1 MSGQGFWLWVAIC
14 VAAWFVSV
22 WLIAAWLDHDD
33 DLAEYRHPPFDNKD
47 GDR

>member
-1 MSGQGFWLWVAIC
+1 VSGQGFWLWVAIC

>member
-1 MSGQGFWLWVAIC
+1 MTGGTWWLWMAIC